1 MSDVRAVVMALN
13 ASSAPGARFLS
24 GCMAAARP
32 RYLRRQA
39 HELVGMRVDG
49 GWAVGYNSSAAKN
62 PLGDDV
68 RCHGNV
74 VQVCGCLESKGTR
87 KETSLGDDVRSPSAR
102 VFREQGDDV
111 RSPSARVFREQGNKK
126 RDFTWR

>member
-1 MSDVRAVVMALN
+1 MSAAADMSDVRAVVMALN

-39 HELVGMRVDG
+39 HELVGMSVDG
-49 GWAVGYNSSAAKN
+49 GWVVGYTRNSSAAKN
-62 PLGDDV
+62 PL
-68 RCHGNV
+68 
-74 VQVCGCLESKGTR
+74 
-87 KETSLGDDVRSPSAR
+87 
-102 VFREQGDDV
+102 GDDV

-126 RDFTWR
+126 